1 MTSLTVGRNNLIH
14 QYQITARWKA
24 AQQSR
29 TWGFWWAQADYE
41 PLMCPHNKKGQCH
54 TELVSW
60 TYQTT
65 SRIGSQRS
73 RSGARIGAYVE
84 KQRNGTV
91 E

>member
-41 PLMCPHNKKGQCH
+41 PLMCPRNKKDQCH